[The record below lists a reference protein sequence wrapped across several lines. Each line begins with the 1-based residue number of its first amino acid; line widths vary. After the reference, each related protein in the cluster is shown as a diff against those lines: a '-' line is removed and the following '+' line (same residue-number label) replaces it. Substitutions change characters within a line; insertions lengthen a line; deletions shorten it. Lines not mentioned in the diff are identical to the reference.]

1 MKCSNAKKVYCYCE
15 NIEIGICQIKEIK
28 KLIDSFKY
36 NSMFY
41 TNDFVASMIAIN
53 LIEMFDRIQVNE

>member
-15 NIEIGICQIKEIK
+15 HIENGICPIKEIK
-28 KLIDSFKY
+28 KLIDSCKN
-36 NSMFY
+36 NSMFN